1 MTTPI
6 QSLRRHLAQWRKRFV
21 AVLMWPTLA
30 LAAIVTQQDIINAI
44 LNSPTA
50 NQWLRDHASEI
61 AALAM
66 FESRGDTYVY
76 NGTCCYGVLQ
86 MTGTNIAAAGYTID
100 QFRNA
105 PLSTQI
111 NAWSAM
117 QSTAL
122 RDPTIA
128 SLTSM
133 TSFDGQPVDAA
144 FVLACIQLGQGN
156 CRTMLNSGTC
166 SGFRDSN
173 GTSICDMAN
182 QIRRNMGLPTTG
194 TGTGSGTG
202 TGTTGT
208 SGGGTFYSPGML
220 PAAMSPGQAFTSASG
235 GNTPSYVSQQIA
247 LVAAGLVA
255 ILVAW
260 AAGGQ
265 WSHFVKG
272 RIALPMMT
280 NNISRGIIVLM
291 LVLWLLN

>member
-1 MTTPI
+1 MNALVP
-6 QSLRRHLAQWRKRFV
+6 SMRPRLLQWRKRFV
-21 AVLMWPTLA
+21 AFMMWPLLA

-50 NQWLRDHASEI
+50 NQWLRDHATEI

-76 NGTCCYGVLQ
+76 NGSCCYGVLQ
-86 MTGTNIAAAGYTID
+86 MSGTNIRAAGYTVD
-100 QFRNA
+100 AFRNA
-105 PLSTQI
+105 PLQAQI
-111 NAWSAM
+111 NAWSSM

-122 RDPTIA
+122 SDPTIA
-128 SLTSM
+128 QLTGMS
-133 TSFDGQPVDAA
+133 TFDGQPVDAA

-156 CRTMLNSGTC
+156 CRTMLNSGSC
-166 SGFRDSN
+166 GGFRDSN

-182 QIRRNMGLPTTG
+182 QIRRNMGLPTAGPG
-194 TGTGSGTG
+194 TGTGTG

-220 PAAMSPGQAFTSASG
+220 PAATSPGQAFTSASG
-235 GNTPSYVSQQIA
+235 GNTPTYVSQQIA
-247 LVAAGLVA
+247 LVAAALVA

-265 WSHFVKG
+265 WTNFVKG
-272 RIALPMMT
+272 RIAMPMMA